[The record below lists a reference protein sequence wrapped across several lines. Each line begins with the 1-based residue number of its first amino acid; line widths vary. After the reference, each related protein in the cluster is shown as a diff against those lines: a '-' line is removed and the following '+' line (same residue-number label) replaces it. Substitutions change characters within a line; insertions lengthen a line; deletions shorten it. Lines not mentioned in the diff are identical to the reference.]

1 MNQRKLLALTL
12 AALMLLSLS
21 VPALAEDIRTTT
33 VTATD
38 GAAVDVDGI
47 DLQDESNIG
56 AIANGD
62 GSSIT
67 VGGDVDTTGSAYT
80 GEEGIYGVIAL
91 EGGTVDVGG
100 NVTGGDMGVFADGD
114 EAASTITV
122 AGDVTATGGYGG
134 VQAGNGTVTVGGNVT
149 ATEAEGGVAAGEGG
163 TVSVGG
169 DVTGG
174 SSGVLV
180 QGGTVDVGGNVTGIG
195 IGVDAT
201 EGGTVTVG
209 GDVAATD
216 DNGVGIYAYGESTVD
231 VAGSVSGGLDGILTD
246 NAAIVSVGGD
256 AAGSEAGI
264 YVIPVEDEEET
275 GKGQI
280 LVEGTVSGDT
290 AAIIVVV
297 NDLLTEDASAM
308 KDNAAD
314 IIPDIIVSTLES
326 SKELIYSD
334 LYTDDD
340 DPITV
345 SDDVMAQ
352 VMNAITQNIYYI
364 INADGNISVEGD
376 GIVSK
381 AGFDTATEGTV
392 LLLSAADGYEVEE
405 SFGRYVTEWVRN
417 DDGSY
422 LLFVARGGDL
432 VFSAKV
438 RAVTPASTDPSA
450 APVTGSVKTL
460 KNSEKGTFSVRFSHF
475 VSAELDGET
484 VDPANYTVSQA
495 SNGLTVFGFTEEFVG
510 TLDPG
515 THNGTLRFTDCSYNF
530 GLVVE

>member
-91 EGGTVDVGG
+91 EGGTV
-100 NVTGGDMGVFADGD
+100 
-114 EAASTITV
+114 
-122 AGDVTATGGYGG
+122 
-134 VQAGNGTVTVGGNVT
+134 TVGGNVT
-149 ATEAEGGVAAGEGG
+149 ATEAEGGVAAGQGG

-195 IGVDAT
+195 VGVDAA

-209 GDVAATD
+209 GDVSAAD

-231 VAGSVSGGLDGILTD
+231 VAGSVSGGLNGIQTD

-326 SKELIYSD
+326 SKELIYSDLYTSD